1 VPEWDEY
8 LDIWG
13 VGQYGCFPVEEMAA
27 RIKAGKKLWF
37 TTDGQMATDTPYC
50 GTERLLPYYCLKYG
64 AEGYEFWGVS
74 WWTYDP
80 WKYGWHWFIRQS
92 PDGEDHY
99 YVRYPN
105 GDGYLA
111 YPGKA
116 AGQDEP
122 VSTVRLAQ
130 AREGVEDYEYFVIL
144 QDRIAKAKQR
154 NIDTSEAEAALD
166 AVRAL
171 VAIPNA
177 GGYRST
183 DIMPD
188 PDAVPRVRRQVAEQI
203 ISLGRTL
210 GVK

>member
-1 VPEWDEY
+1 
-8 LDIWG
+8 

-27 RIKAGKKLWF
+27 RIKDGEKLWF

-64 AEGYEFWGVS
+64 VEGYEFWGVS

-92 PDGEDHY
+92 PDGENY
-99 YVRYPN
+99 RYVRYPN

-111 YPGKA
+111 YPGKHI
-116 AGQDEP
+116 GREEP

-130 AREGVEDYEYFVIL
+130 AREGVEDYDYFMLL
-144 QDRIAKAKQR
+144 QERIAKAKAR
-154 NIDTSEAEAALD
+154 GMDTSPAEAALD

-171 VAIPNA
+171 VTIPNA

-188 PDAVPRVRRQVAEQI
+188 PDAIPKARRQVAEQI
-203 ISLGRTL
+203 VALGQRL
-210 GVK
+210 GEPAD